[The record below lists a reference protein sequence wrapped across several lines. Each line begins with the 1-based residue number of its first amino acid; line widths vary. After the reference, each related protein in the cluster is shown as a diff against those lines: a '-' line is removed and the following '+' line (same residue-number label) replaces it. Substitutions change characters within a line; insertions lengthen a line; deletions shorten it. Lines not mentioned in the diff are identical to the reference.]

1 MIRSLHIKDFALID
15 ELDVE
20 FGPGLNILTGQTG
33 AGKSIIVGALNMIL
47 GERADTDVIRQGS
60 DKAVAEAI
68 MEVETGAGIRELL
81 EENEVEAGGELILR
95 REIRRTGSRAF
106 INDTPVTITL
116 LRQVG
121 DHLVDLH
128 GQHEHQSLLRDEN
141 HRRVIDEI
149 DAVRPFLNAYRESR
163 EALAAK
169 RGELQRLRRAESE
182 LRQKSEL
189 YRFQVRELEEARLDP
204 DEEKEMLA
212 EMKRL
217 DNAEELDSK
226 AALIEQIGSD
236 EETGLLRLLH
246 LLREQ
251 IDGLAAMEPEFD
263 SYREEVRAAGISL
276 REAVQFAERYRS
288 RIEFNPERLEELRRR
303 QALLNRL
310 RKKYNR
316 DIPELVAYLGEIR
329 AELDLSENF
338 DLEIEKLESEIER
351 LSGVLRERAVELH
364 RIRIETGKRLAGE
377 IRKKLLHLGIPHP
390 LFDVRVDW
398 LESDEGW
405 IEAEGRRVDCT
416 PDGADEVRFFIST
429 NRGEEPRPLARIASG
444 GEVSRV
450 MLALKSVIASRQRLP
465 VMIFDEIDTGIS
477 GQVSEKVGRAMRL
490 LAEQCQIIAITHQ
503 PQIASQAHRH
513 YRVEKLERDERTVT
527 RILAL
532 DEREHVEEVA
542 GLMSGEEVTESARN
556 NARELIEKNRT

>member
-95 REIRRTGSRAF
+95 REIRRSGSRAF

-149 DAVRPFLNAYRESR
+149 DAVRPFLDAYRESR

-169 RGELQRLRRAESE
+169 RGELRRLRRAESE

-212 EMKRL
+212 EMQRL

-251 IDGLAAMEPEFD
+251 IDGLAAIEPEFD

-288 RIEFNPERLEELRRR
+288 RIEFNPDRLEELRRR

-310 RKKYNR
+310 QKKYNR

-364 RIRIETGKRLAGE
+364 RIRIETGERLAGE

-390 LFDVRVDW
+390 LFEVRVDW
-398 LESDEGW
+398 LQSDEGW
-405 IEAEGRRVDCT
+405 IEAEGRRIDCT